1 VVTDNGPG
9 IAPEFVPSIFEPFR
23 QADGSTTRQHGGLG
37 LGLAI
42 VKHLVDAHA
51 GIVTA
56 ENRPDQ
62 HGARFTVRL
71 PMILVSD
78 GRLPSIPAHARVDST
93 PTLKG
98 LSVLVV
104 DDDEDSRQVV
114 AAHLESHQAVVLTA
128 ASSAQALDM
137 LRRERVDVLLADVA
151 MPGEDG
157 YALIRRVRASSD
169 ANVASI
175 PAVALTALAREEDR
189 QQAFQAGFQLHL
201 CKPVDARSLVGAV
214 ASVGAATP
222 A

>member
-1 VVTDNGPG
+1 
-9 IAPEFVPSIFEPFR
+9 
-23 QADGSTTRQHGGLG
+23 
-37 LGLAI
+37 
-42 VKHLVDAHA
+42 
-51 GIVTA
+51 
-56 ENRPDQ
+56 
-62 HGARFTVRL
+62 
-71 PMILVSD
+71 
-78 GRLPSIPAHARVDST
+78 
-93 PTLKG
+93 
-98 LSVLVV
+98 
-104 DDDEDSRQVV
+104 
-114 AAHLESHQAVVLTA
+114 VVLTA

-201 CKPVDARSLVGAV
+201 CKPIDARSLVAAV